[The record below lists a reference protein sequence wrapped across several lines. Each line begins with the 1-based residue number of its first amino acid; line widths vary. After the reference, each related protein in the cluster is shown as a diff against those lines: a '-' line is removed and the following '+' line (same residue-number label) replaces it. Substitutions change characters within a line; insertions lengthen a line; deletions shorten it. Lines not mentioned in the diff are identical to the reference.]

1 MTLKSSPLA
10 LNRNRSCQH
19 KASPSLFPHLV
30 EGTSAIRPHP
40 TSISHIRT
48 FISDNHQKCIVTNWQ
63 CIGMHWHRSH
73 QSHANRRTV
82 AYISGEL
89 VYYVDRPKCLNGG
102 RFHMPSRQSGAIS
115 HLQFEANQVSIQPI
129 LCQSDVNQLYV
140 CNVM

>member
-89 VYYVDRPKCLNGG
+89 VYYVDRPKCLHGG
-102 RFHMPSRQSGAIS
+102 RFRENPCSMRCHCSTDPFCNR
-115 HLQFEANQVSIQPI
+115 ANPRPI
-129 LCQSDVNQLYV
+129 CQS
-140 CNVM
+140 

>member
-63 CIGMHWHRSH
+63 CIGRHWHRSR

-82 AYISGEL
+82 PQVTGEQ
-89 VYYVDRPKCLNGG
+89 VFYADRPKCLHGG
-102 RFHMPSRQSGAIS
+102 RFHKQKHVS
-115 HLQFEANQVSIQPI
+115 HKYLNRIFRLTLVTST
-129 LCQSDVNQLYV
+129 LCQSGPIKHQSKLQSPA
-140 CNVM
+140 